1 MSNYVTTIT
10 QYFQCIKANIPTIVC
25 VYFGIVLAHFI
36 CSNVYPIWC
45 CKNTWYGFIMTP
57 FMVVTPHCE
66 ALRWVMHYTGEQIR
80 NVWLWIGSYL
90 VYYVTSSVTPYITN
104 FRTNE
109 GSKVEDDD
117 TINED
122 ATDTDTN
129 TNIEENLNNDGMR
142 RRTRSAAYN
151 IVDNH

>member
-1 MSNYVTTIT
+1 
-10 QYFQCIKANIPTIVC
+10 
-25 VYFGIVLAHFI
+25 
-36 CSNVYPIWC
+36 
-45 CKNTWYGFIMTP
+45 MTP

-90 VYYVTSSVTPYITN
+90 VYYITSTVTPYITN

-109 GSKVEDDD
+109 EPRVEEDD
-117 TINED
+117 TMNEE
-122 ATDTDTN
+122 DTDTN
-129 TNIEENLNNDGMR
+129 MEENLNRANAYEMR

-151 IVDNH
+151 IIEH